1 MGRNPNMNTEQTLG
15 RKAEIC
21 LGVLKKK
28 ERRKREK
35 KGKENTLTR
44 PPYKYSVR
52 SVGK

>member
-28 ERRKREK
+28 KERERERERKGERESEK
-35 KGKENTLTR
+35 KGKKTH
-44 PPYKYSVR
+44 
-52 SVGK
+52 